1 MMMRVLIVCLCSLLS
16 IGLSIGA
23 IADASKADNTTENPP
38 TDAIDKQTNT
48 SDFLP
53 APLPSIG
60 ESTSVGSKAEEK
72 RLGQAWLKYFRRQAP
87 LSSDPLIIEY
97 TEGLLNQLSRYDP
110 AAGNELSLVIVKD
123 KTINAF
129 AVPGGII
136 GVNTGL
142 YAYAESEAQFASVLA
157 HELAH
162 LSQRH
167 YARGVKQQQGQSI
180 LNTAAL
186 LGSILIAAAG
196 GGEAGIAALQAT
208 QAGIIDQQ
216 LRFSRSFEQEADR
229 IGMETLI
236 KAGFN
241 PHSMADMF
249 EQMQRATRFSAR
261 PPEFLLTHPVTAKRI
276 ADAANRARLYPSNT
290 PRSSLDYDLMRA
302 RVLLAGEPTPQ
313 QAISRF
319 ESELRGFSASEVGTR
334 YGLALA
340 YTAAKEFN
348 EAQKLITELAEQHPN
363 HPALIIAQ
371 SDIDAGSGQLLKAT
385 NLIEQTLVKTP
396 DNYSLNTQLSRLYAA
411 NNDYKKAVDVLKNLA
426 LSRPNDT
433 SVWFNLAEYAGLSG
447 DILTLHKART
457 EFFLLRASFDSA
469 ENQTNNIIKKFSYVP
484 TEVAKAKQRLIDIQ
498 TLRENSQL

>member
-1 MMMRVLIVCLCSLLS
+1 MIKAPIIYLLSLFS
-16 IGLSIGA
+16 IGLSIGTFA
-23 IADASKADNTTENPP
+23 QTSTNQEINAQNNS
-38 TDAIDKQTNT
+38 TDFT
-48 SDFLP
+48 P

-60 ESTSVGSKAEEK
+60 ETASLASKAEEK
-72 RLGQAWLKYFRRQAP
+72 RIGQAWLRLFRGQVP
-87 LSSDPLIIEY
+87 MSSDPLLIEY
-97 TEGLLNQLSRYDP
+97 TESLLKHLSQFNP
-110 AAGNELSLVIVKD
+110 AAGDELSLVIVKN

-167 YARGVKQQQGQSI
+167 YARGVEQQKGQAI
-180 LNTAAL
+180 FNTAAL

-229 IGMETLI
+229 IGMDTLI
-236 KAGFN
+236 SAGFN

-249 EQMQRATRFSAR
+249 DQIQRSTRFSTKA
-261 PPEFLLTHPVTAKRI
+261 PEFLLTHPITASRI
-276 ADAANRARLYPSNT
+276 ADAENRARSYPANAPT
-290 PRSSLDYDLMRA
+290 SSLDYDLMRA
-302 RVLLAGEPTPQ
+302 RVLFSDEPTPQ

-319 ESELRGFSASEVGTR
+319 ESELRGFSASETGTK

-340 YTAAKEFN
+340 YIAAKQFN
-348 EAQKLITELAEQHPN
+348 NAQKLITELLQQHPN

-371 SDIDAGSGQLLKAT
+371 SDIYSGSEQLSKAI
-385 NLIEQTLVKTP
+385 NIINQALIKKP
-396 DNYSLNTQLSRLYAA
+396 DSYSLKIQLSRLFAA
-411 NNDYKKAVDVLKNLA
+411 NGDYKQTVELLNELA
-426 LSRPNDT
+426 LKRPNDI
-433 SVWFNLAEYAGLSG
+433 SIWFNLAEYAGLAG

-457 EFFLLRASFDSA
+457 EFFLLRASFDDA
-469 ENQTNNIIKKFSYVP
+469 ENQVNNIIKKFSDNTV
-484 TEVAKAKQRLIDIQ
+484 EVANAKQRLIDIKK
-498 TLRENSQL
+498 LRENSKL

>member
-1 MMMRVLIVCLCSLLS
+1 M
-16 IGLSIGA
+16 GLSIGT
-23 IADASKADNTTENPP
+23 IAQPSTNEQITEQNNK
-38 TDAIDKQTNT
+38 TDF
-48 SDFLP
+48 SP

-60 ESTSVGSKAEEK
+60 QTVSLASKAEEK
-72 RLGQAWLKYFRRQAP
+72 RLGKAWLRLFRRQVP
-87 LSSDPLIIEY
+87 LASDALLIEY
-97 TEGLLNQLSRYDP
+97 TEGLLNHLSQFNP
-110 AAGNELSLVIVKD
+110 AAGDELSLVIVQN

-167 YARGVKQQQGQSI
+167 YARRVEQQKGQAI
-180 LNTAAL
+180 FNTAAL

-229 IGMETLI
+229 IGMDTLI
-236 KAGFN
+236 AAGFN

-249 EQMQRATRFSAR
+249 DKIQRATRFSAK

-276 ADAANRARLYPSNT
+276 ADAANRARSFPSNT
-290 PRSSLDYDLMRA
+290 PTSSLDYDLMRA
-302 RVLLAGEPTPQ
+302 RVLISHEATPQ

-319 ESELRGFSASEVGTR
+319 ESELRGFSASETGTQ

-340 YTAAKEFN
+340 YIAAKEFN
-348 EAQKLITELAEQHPN
+348 AAQKLVTELLSQHPS

-371 SDIDAGSGQLLKAT
+371 SDIYAGSEQLLKAI
-385 NLIEQTLVKTP
+385 NIIKQALIKIP
-396 DNYSLNTQLSRLYAA
+396 DSYSLKIQLSRLFAA
-411 NNDYKKAVDVLKNLA
+411 NNDFKHTIEILSDLA
-426 LSRPNDT
+426 LKRPSDI
-433 SVWFNLAEYAGLSG
+433 SIWFNLAEYAGLAG
-447 DILTLHKART
+447 DILALHKART
-457 EFFLLRASFDSA
+457 EFFLLRASFDDA
-469 ENQTNNIIKKFSYVP
+469 EIQVNNIIKKFGGNSS
-484 TEVAKAKQRLIDIQ
+484 EVAKAKQRLIDIEK
-498 TLRENSQL
+498 LRVNSNL

>member
-1 MMMRVLIVCLCSLLS
+1 MLIRVFIICLFSLLS
-16 IGLSIGA
+16 MGLSIGT
-23 IADASKADNTTENPP
+23 IAQNSQS
-38 TDAIDKQTNT
+38 DAINNQSNN
-48 SDFLP
+48 SEFSSP
-53 APLPSIG
+53 PLPSIG
-60 ESTSVGSKAEEK
+60 ESASVASKAEEK
-72 RLGQAWLKYFRRQAP
+72 RLGQAWLKYFRRQVAT
-87 LSSDPLIIEY
+87 SSDPLIIEY
-97 TEGLLNQLSRYDP
+97 TEGLLNQLSMFNP
-110 AAGNELSLVIVKD
+110 AAGNELSLVIVKN

-167 YARGVKQQQGQSI
+167 YARNVEQQKGQSI
-180 LNTAAL
+180 LSAAAL

-216 LRFSRSFEQEADR
+216 LRFSRSFELEADR
-229 IGMETLI
+229 IGMGTLI
-236 KAGFN
+236 DAGFN

-249 EQMQRATRFSAR
+249 EQMQRATRFSAK

-276 ADAANRARLYPSNT
+276 ADAANRARTYPSNT
-290 PRSSLDYDLMRA
+290 PTSSLDYDLVRA
-302 RVLLAGEPTPQ
+302 RVLLAREPTPQ
-313 QAISRF
+313 QAINRF
-319 ESELRGFSASEVGTR
+319 DSELRGFSASETGTR

-340 YTAAKEFN
+340 YTGAKEFN
-348 EAQKLITELAEQHPN
+348 EAQELVTELTQQHPN

-385 NLIEQTLVKTP
+385 NLIKQALIKTP
-396 DNYSLNTQLSRLYAA
+396 DSFSLNIQLSRLYAA
-411 NNDYKKAVDVLKNLA
+411 NNDYKKAVDVLGNLA
-426 LSRPNDT
+426 LIRPNDT
-433 SVWFNLAEYAGLSG
+433 SVWFNLAEYAGLAG

-469 ENQTNNIIKKFSYVP
+469 TNQVNNIIKKFSDN
-484 TEVAKAKQRLIDIQ
+484 TIEVTKAKQRLVYIEE
-498 TLRENSQL
+498 LRENSKL